1 MNKINFT
8 LVCLAI
14 VTPWISGCGRGPKLV
29 KVSGKVLIDGKPLER
44 GFVQVIPKDSR
55 AASGEIGPEGR
66 YTLTTFE
73 NGDGCVLGTHTVTIL
88 ANESKGATA
97 LHWYAPKKYSDPV
110 SSGLTLD
117 IQQATDAA
125 DINLSWEG
133 GKPYTEKFDDEGSQL
148 GTGSAASE

>member
-1 MNKINFT
+1 MNKT
-8 LVCLAI
+8 LYSVVALILLCTSTL
-14 VTPWISGCGRGPKLV
+14 GCGRGPRLV

-55 AASGEIGPEGR
+55 AASGEIGPGGQ

-88 ANESKGATA
+88 ANESKGPTA
-97 LHWYAPKKYSDPV
+97 LHWYAPKTYSDPV

-117 IQQATDAA
+117 VQQATDAA

-133 GKPYTEKFDDEGSQL
+133 GKPYTEKFDEEGSQL
-148 GTGSAASE
+148 GASSAPAE

>member
-1 MNKINFT
+1 MNKINLT

-14 VTPWISGCGRGPKLV
+14 VTPLLCGCGRGPKLV

-88 ANESKGATA
+88 ANESKGPTA

-117 IQQATDAA
+117 IQQATDTA

-148 GTGSAASE
+148 GTGPAASE

>member
-1 MNKINFT
+1 MNKT
-8 LVCLAI
+8 LLVIFVLVFLGPA
-14 VTPWISGCGRGPKLV
+14 VMGCGRGIKLV

-55 AASGEIGPEGR
+55 AATGEIGPDGK

-73 NGDGCVLGTHTVTIL
+73 NEDGCVLGTHTVTVL
-88 ANESKGATA
+88 ANESKGPTA
-97 LHWYAPKKYSDPV
+97 LHWFAPKKYSDPV

-117 IQQATDAA
+117 IKEATTSA

-133 GKPYTEKFDDEGSQL
+133 GKPYTEKFEDEGAQL
-148 GTGSAASE
+148 GSAAPATE